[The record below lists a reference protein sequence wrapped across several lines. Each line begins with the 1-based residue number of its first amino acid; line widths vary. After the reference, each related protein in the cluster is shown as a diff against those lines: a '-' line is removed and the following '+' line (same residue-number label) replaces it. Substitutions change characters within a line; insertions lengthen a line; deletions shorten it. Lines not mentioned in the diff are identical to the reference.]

1 MPILPHDNQK
11 DTLKK
16 NTQKKKKKNFSFR
29 TGWQETESN
38 CIVPKQHI
46 VILKSISLKAF
57 KNYFIDTSTNSN

>member
-11 DTLKK
+11 DTLKIY
-16 NTQKKKKKNFSFR
+16 TQKKKKKKFR